1 MKLYLVR
8 HGEAISPELD
18 PEKPLSPR
26 GREEIQKIARFL
38 AVKSFPVSKII
49 HSEKARARQTA
60 EIFKQ
65 YLAPNSVLEE
75 YEQLGPN
82 DSIDEIADHI
92 QEEDEDVMIVG
103 HLPFLQKILGF
114 LVTGHEEHVLVN
126 FQAGTVVCLEKDTR
140 FYVIDWIISIDRL

>member
-18 PEKPLSPR
+18 PEKALSPR
-26 GREEIQKIARFL
+26 GREEIQKIVKFL
-38 AVKSFPVSKII
+38 GSKSFPVSKII
-49 HSEKARARQTA
+49 HSSKARARQTA

-65 YLAPNSVLEE
+65 YLAPNAVLEE
-75 YEQLGPN
+75 VEQLGPN
-82 DSIDEIADHI
+82 DSIEAIGDLI
-92 QEEDEDVMIVG
+92 EEENEDMMIVG

-126 FQAGTVVCLEKDTR
+126 FQPGTVVCLEKDTR